1 MARFDF
7 YIVYT
12 RLSGHLQAVYIGQVQ
27 IFNCLQRSKRYLM
40 NHLADVLKENGYV
53 QKNVNYI

>member
-27 IFNCLQRSKRYLM
+27 IFNCLQRSKQCLM
-40 NHLADVLKENGYV
+40 NYLADIFKENGYV
-53 QKNVNYI
+53 QKNVNYV

>member
-27 IFNCLQRSKRYLM
+27 IFNCLQRSKQYLM
-40 NHLADVLKENGYV
+40 NHLADILKENGYV
-53 QKNVNYI
+53 QKNVNYV